1 MGRKHSDITFL
12 LSFLLAFSA
21 SLGWF
26 FSMQLERTEKELAT
40 QMEGEAAVEE
50 AEPAEE
56 DEERAIEKEE
66 EPEEDEVAEET
77 TEVEEADEDA
87 EPVEVEEIEKEAEEP
102 SQEVEEDAEPAE
114 EEISAEEAEEAE
126 PEEEEAEVEEP
137 SEEKE
142 IEEPPAI
149 PEAPQP
155 AEHEPQPVTSESSLN
170 GLSAQ
175 TAFQVLTPLRASH
188 SVDKI
193 AELMQGLPIQNMEL
207 LAEEIVKDESGLLED
222 KHKMELISMLVAQ
235 HPENVQAQYALLS
248 ILARYTHIHQERSL
262 LLDIAELGFANIIP
276 VVLSWAQEFV
286 AKQGHVPKEIKNL
299 ELDGV
304 ATAVRENLS
313 KELGMLVDGGVKLQ
327 PQQATDLLWIVV
339 EQKKDAGLI
348 PYLAKLGANANAVK
362 DKHTMLTQAAQNNNP
377 AQVDQLAQAG
387 ADVNKMPSVETGTAL
402 QIASQNGFA
411 KVENVLRKHGAKK
424 FVRQA
429 APEAA
434 G

>member
-1 MGRKHSDITFL
+1 M
-12 LSFLLAFSA
+12 
-21 SLGWF
+21 
-26 FSMQLERTEKELAT
+26 
-40 QMEGEAAVEE
+40 
-50 AEPAEE
+50 
-56 DEERAIEKEE
+56 
-66 EPEEDEVAEET
+66 
-77 TEVEEADEDA
+77 
-87 EPVEVEEIEKEAEEP
+87 
-102 SQEVEEDAEPAE
+102 
-114 EEISAEEAEEAE
+114 
-126 PEEEEAEVEEP
+126 
-137 SEEKE
+137 
-142 IEEPPAI
+142 
-149 PEAPQP
+149 
-155 AEHEPQPVTSESSLN
+155 
-170 GLSAQ
+170 
-175 TAFQVLTPLRASH
+175 
-188 SVDKI
+188 DKI
-193 AELMQGLPIQNMEL
+193 AELMRGLPIQNMEL
-207 LAEEIVKDESGLLED
+207 LAEEIVKDASGLLED
-222 KHKMELISMLVAQ
+222 KHKMELISMLVTQ

-248 ILARYTHIHQERSL
+248 ILARYVHIHQERSL

-286 AKQGHVPKEIKNL
+286 AKQEHVPKEIKNL

-304 ATAVRENLS
+304 AAAVRENIS